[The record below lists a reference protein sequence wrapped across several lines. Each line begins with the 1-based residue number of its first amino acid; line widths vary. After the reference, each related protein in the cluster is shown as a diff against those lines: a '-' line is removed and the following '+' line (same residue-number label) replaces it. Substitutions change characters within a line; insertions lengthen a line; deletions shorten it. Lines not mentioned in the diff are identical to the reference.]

1 LKNTIEYT
9 HVLYHAGCP
18 DGFGAAY
25 AAWKRFGDKAQYIPI
40 NHGDPFPALPENAD
54 VLMVD
59 AAYPRARHLELVSKV
74 KSLMVV
80 DHHKSAMADIG
91 DLPNTHFDMGHS
103 GAVLAWQHLHD
114 DLTPTLLKYIEDR
127 DLWRFGLPDSKEVSA
142 ALSAY
147 PMKFELWGSFNV
159 RDLAVEGVAILRLKS
174 QKVEEMAERAFW
186 GRVAGH
192 DVLIVNTTVFG
203 SEVGNELCKAHPT
216 MPFAAYFFEK
226 KGLRCWGLRSVGD
239 FDVSEV
245 AKKFGGGGHKN
256 AAGFTQ
262 PIGGIDI

>member
-25 AAWKRFGDKAQYIPI
+25 AAWKRFGNKSQYIPI
-40 NHGDPFPALPENAD
+40 NHGDPIPTLPKDAD

-59 AAYPRARHLELVSKV
+59 VAYPRAKHFELLGMV
-74 KSLMVV
+74 KSVTVV

-91 DLPNTHFDMGHS
+91 DLPNTHFDMEHS
-103 GAVLAWQHLHD
+103 GAVLAWKHLHGVGM
-114 DLTPTLLKYIEDR
+114 PTLLLYIEDR
-127 DLWRFGLPDSKEVSA
+127 DLWHFGLHNSREISA

-147 PMKFELWGSFNV
+147 PMKFELWDTFNV
-159 RDLAVEGVAILRLKS
+159 RDLAVEGVAVLRLKE
-174 QKVEEMAERAFW
+174 QKVSEMCELAFW
-186 GRVAGH
+186 GKIAGH
-192 DVLIVNTTVFG
+192 DVLVVNTTVFG
-203 SEVGNELCKAHPT
+203 SEVGNELCKAHPA

-226 KGLRCWGLRSVGD
+226 QGLRCWGLRSIGD

-256 AAGFTQ
+256 AAGFTR
-262 PIGGIDI
+262 PIGSVTV